1 MENNNSCIHIYYMY
15 DIIGLQQMFEVE
27 EKCTQK
33 VFNTC
38 TCNFTQ
44 IFHSEILK
52 NIIESF
58 YAFTVVKYIH
68 FKENGRQS

>member
-27 EKCTQK
+27 EKCTQVQK

-38 TCNFTQ
+38 TCNYTYYFS
-44 IFHSEILK
+44 F
-52 NIIESF
+52 IEF
-58 YAFTVVKYIH
+58 RKY
-68 FKENGRQS
+68 